1 MKAATIE
8 SLADALDALGV
19 PCIPVERR
27 AAPNRVLYFFNF
39 QKITDL
45 HKIRRIIPI
54 LRRILRNEDIKA
66 EYLPESDF
74 TISIPR
80 DTPEMLPFSEAYA
93 SIKGD
98 FIIGKNDGGGIVSA
112 RLDEL
117 PHLLIAGT
125 TGSGKSVLENDI
137 ICSLACQYAPER
149 LNLLLIDPKSVEFT
163 PYNSL
168 PHLVSDVI
176 SDAAKAV
183 DALQWAASEMDRRY
197 KELERIGKRS
207 NSGEFPRL
215 VIVIDELADLML
227 TGGYNAEKNIVR
239 IAQKGRA
246 AGVHLIIAT
255 QRPTVNI
262 ITGLIKANIP
272 SRIAFR
278 LPAVVDSR
286 TILDH
291 KGAEALRG
299 RGDGLA
305 LIPSISLA
313 PFRFQAPF
321 LSSDDIKSI
330 IE

>member
-1 MKAATIE
+1 MNIATVE
-8 SLADALDALGV
+8 SLADALCALGV
-19 PCIPVERR
+19 PCVPVERR
-27 AAPNRVLYFFNF
+27 ATPNRILYFFNLQNIKDF
-39 QKITDL
+39 PKL
-45 HKIRRIIPI
+45 RRIIPL
-54 LRRILRNEDIKA
+54 LRRILRNEALTA

-80 DTPEMLPFSEAYA
+80 DFPEMLKFSEAY
-93 SIKGD
+93 SYINGD
-98 FIIGKNDGGGIVSA
+98 FIIGKNDNGGIVSA
-112 RLDEL
+112 TLDEL

-125 TGSGKSVLENDI
+125 TGSGKSVFENCI
-137 ICSLACQYAPER
+137 ICSLACRYRPQD
-149 LNLLLIDPKSVEFT
+149 LNLLLIDPKSVEFA

-168 PHLVSDVI
+168 PHLVADVI
-176 SDAAKAV
+176 SDTAKAV
-183 DALQWAASEMDRRY
+183 QALAWAAAEMDRRY
-197 KELERIGKRS
+197 KELERLGKRS
-207 NSGEFPRL
+207 NTGDFPRL
-215 VIVIDELADLML
+215 VIIIDELADLML

-262 ITGLIKANIP
+262 VTGLIKANIP

-321 LSSDDIKSI
+321 LSAEDIKSI

>member
-1 MKAATIE
+1 MKAATVE
-8 SLADALDALGV
+8 SLADALCSLGV
-19 PCIPVERR
+19 PCVPVERR
-27 AAPNRVLYFFNF
+27 AAPNRILYFFNF
-39 QKITDL
+39 QNINDF
-45 HKIRRIIPI
+45 HKLRRIIPI
-54 LRRILRNEDIKA
+54 LRRILRNEEIKA

-74 TISIPR
+74 TISIPKEV
-80 DTPEMLPFSEAYA
+80 PEMLPFSEAYA
-93 SIKGD
+93 SINGD

-125 TGSGKSVLENDI
+125 TGSGKSVFENDI
-137 ICSLACQYAPER
+137 ICSLACQYPPER
-149 LNLLLIDPKSVEFT
+149 LNLLLIDPKSVEFAA
-163 PYNSL
+163 YNSL

-183 DALQWAASEMDRRY
+183 DALQWAAAEMDRRY
-197 KELERIGKRS
+197 KELERLGRRS

-215 VIVIDELADLML
+215 VIIIDELADLML

-321 LSSDDIKSI
+321 LSAEDIKSI